1 MGTRTETTTA
11 PVPHVAVDGLRDRQV
26 PLFVRIRAD
35 LPAVL
40 VDLTFGH
47 AVQGRLE
54 NLSVGGMFFRGADT
68 LAVGA
73 RVLCALV
80 VTENGR
86 QEELYASGTVVH
98 RHDHGVGIAFD
109 EVTAR
114 AFTAISRMIAD
125 AGCFRMRPIEPCC
138 PAAGPEPPRPG
149 PKSPGDG
156 CYERRR
162 PRPRKARMNRWAATH
177 TAA

>member
-1 MGTRTETTTA
+1 MATGTVATMA
-11 PVPHVAVDGLRDRQV
+11 PVPDVAVDGLRDRKV

-54 NLSVGGMFFRGADT
+54 NVSVGGMFFRGADT

-80 VTENGR
+80 VEEGGR
-86 QEELYASGTVVH
+86 AEELYASGTVVH

-109 EVTAR
+109 HVTAR
-114 AFTAISRMIAD
+114 AFAAISRMIAD
-125 AGCFRMRPIEPCC
+125 AGCFRMRPIEPRC
-138 PAAGPEPPRPG
+138 PAAEPAGPAGLLASGRRG
-149 PKSPGDG
+149 
-156 CYERRR
+156 ERRR
-162 PRPRKARMNRWAATH
+162 PRPRKARMNRWAAAR
-177 TAA
+177 AAS